1 MSILSDDIIKLLSTA
16 TWIIAKTYA
25 KTWPHEYMLRRNED
39 PELFTEFVRITH
51 KWDYGTSIII
61 NKTFFSL
68 IHIHHE
74 LFQTP

>member
-1 MSILSDDIIKLLSTA
+1 MNLLSDDLLNFLSSA
-16 TWIIAKTYA
+16 TWIFAKTYA
-25 KTWPHEYMLRRNED
+25 KTWPHEYMLKRNED

-51 KWDYGTSIII
+51 KLGYSYNILI